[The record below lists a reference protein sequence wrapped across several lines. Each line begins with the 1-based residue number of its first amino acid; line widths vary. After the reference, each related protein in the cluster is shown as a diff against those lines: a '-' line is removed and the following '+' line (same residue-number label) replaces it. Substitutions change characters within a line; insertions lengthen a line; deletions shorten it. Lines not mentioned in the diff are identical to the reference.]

1 MKRTAQLILAVC
13 LVIAFSGFVFADSHQ
28 YFQLIGREISP
39 GISVGGKT
47 VGAVFLGKFFD
58 QGYTK
63 ELGQFSVCLDHNGEG
78 IEVCGAETELIR
90 FKLIMSFNAGGRLV
104 LVGPQ
109 LGPADIPPV
118 AQWDWDNPGCP
129 NGNCPLIDYGSYIVL
144 LSQLTDPQCSQWGD
158 SDEAFIAKVTDFDVA
173 RQWLGSYGVGFRGGS
188 VSGWLVHTPVI
199 SPAIF
204 GTVDLD

>member
-104 LVGPQ
+104 LVAPTSAG
-109 LGPADIPPV
+109 AV
-118 AQWDWDNPGCP
+118 AYWNSNDPDCLP
-129 NGNCPLIDYGSYIVL
+129 GNCPLIDYQDYWHYITL
-144 LSQLTDPQCSQWGD
+144 FNNPPGPPPCEGAAAL
-158 SDEAFIAKVTDFDVA
+158 IA
-173 RQWLGSYGVGFRGGS
+173 
-188 VSGWLVHTPVI
+188 
-199 SPAIF
+199 
-204 GTVDLD
+204 